1 MPMPDVPGKR
11 IFEYCFGKACL
22 NSSWNFLLSGVPASN
37 SMPA

>member
-11 IFEYCFGKACL
+11 IFFTPISFCRKAMT
-22 NSSWNFLLSGVPASN
+22 FFASGDSAAH